1 MIKKSAICV
10 WTLPIMLDTRC
21 IYVYG
26 MFVLNPTEQGVLQ
39 MDNVRFV
46 AVNDFCRNVANDVEL
61 AKLKASIAY
70 REAELERRALLLQP
84 KPDPLA
90 VTRGIVD
97 SHRYYSGDQEVGPGF
112 GGAGEALL

>member
-1 MIKKSAICV
+1 
-10 WTLPIMLDTRC
+10 MLDTRC

-70 REAELERRALLLQP
+70 REAELERRAQLLRP
-84 KPDPLA
+84 KVDPMV
-90 VTRGIVD
+90 VTRDVI
-97 SHRYYSGDQEVGPGF
+97 SAYEHQL
-112 GGAGEALL
+112 GELVNLK